1 MHRHPTRD
9 HAWCGALMLMLA
21 VFASAWC
28 APLQARVVEAR
39 IERVDAGLVQAND
52 VVVWL
57 DWADDAVTGHLRLQ
71 ARQVRAD
78 AIGYA
83 WRDLRWS
90 CELERLE
97 DGRTQCSGP
106 AVAGEGPVFSDAGG
120 ARIGVSSGA
129 AGTTGGIFLGDSA
142 LTVQSEADA
151 PDQLTLLATRVPVA
165 WLEAF
170 VATLWTGGRF
180 SAGVID
186 GELDFHTGLP
196 DGLQVRGDIAMQG
209 VGFDTPDGL
218 LAGEGV
224 GARLDLDIANR
235 PGRIDIA
242 LEGEVLGGE
251 LLAGRI
257 YVPLPEAPVGVALDA
272 RRDSDSASWDLQRLH
287 WADGDALVV
296 DGQLALGPDL
306 APAHG
311 TVRFTSADAGT
322 LGERYLAG
330 LLAPAGLSQL
340 RLFGTL
346 GGELGFDDGALSHAG
361 LELDGV
367 NAIDGAGRFSFAG
380 LRGHPRWTA
389 GAQRVESRL
398 SWSAG
403 ALYGLGLGAV
413 ELPLESQRGEIGLVD
428 GVAMDLLGGRLAF
441 DHFVV
446 RAAGDSQQAR
456 IGLGL
461 ELTGL
466 DLADLSQRLGWP
478 AFTGTV
484 EGRIPSAVYADNQL
498 TLDGGL
504 TMQLFGGRLDIGA
517 LAMERPF
524 GVAPTLSADVTLQG
538 IELLPLTAA
547 FGFGEIT
554 GELAGRISGLRLVDW
569 SPVAFD
575 ANLHSDPDYRGRQR
589 ISQRAVRDI
598 SSVGGNFFVSGLQ
611 NQALRLF
618 SSFGY
623 SRIGISCR
631 LADEVCLMD
640 GIGSHDGGYT
650 IIEGSGL
657 PRLTVVGFGRLVDW
671 PVLVARLKAVT
682 EGQMPVIQ

>member
-1 MHRHPTRD
+1 MLVLVVTCWAATPAQARSVETRID
-9 HAWCGALMLMLA
+9 NVDSGM
-21 VFASAWC
+21 
-28 APLQARVVEAR
+28 LQAS
-39 IERVDAGLVQAND
+39 D

-57 DWADDAVTGHLRLQ
+57 DWPEDAASGRLRLE
-71 ARQVRAD
+71 ARRVRAD
-78 AIGYA
+78 ALGYD

-90 CELERLE
+90 CTLERLE
-97 DGRTQCSGP
+97 DGRTQCAGP
-106 AVAGEGPVFSDAGG
+106 VVAGSGPVFSQGGG
-120 ARIGVSSGA
+120 ARVGVFLDD
-129 AGTTGGIFLGDSA
+129 AGVTGRVSRGDSVLSLRTASASPNQLA
-142 LTVQSEADA
+142 LV
-151 PDQLTLLATRVPVA
+151 ATRMPVA

-170 VATLWTGGRF
+170 LATLWTGGQF
-180 SAGVID
+180 NA
-186 GELDFHTGLP
+186 GELDGDVQVDTRRAGA
-196 DGLQVRGDIAMQG
+196 LQVRGDLALQG
-209 VGFDTPDGL
+209 VGFDTPGGL

-224 GARLDLDIANR
+224 DAR
-235 PGRIDIA
+235 IA
-242 LEGEVLGGE
+242 LQVDARPDGVKVALAGELLGGE
-251 LLAGRI
+251 LLAGPI
-257 YVPLPEAPVGVALDA
+257 YVPLPESPVQVALDA
-272 RRDSDSASWDLQRLH
+272 AGREGLWDLRRLY
-287 WADGDALVV
+287 WADGEALVL
-296 DGQLALGPDL
+296 DGRLALDAAR
-306 APAHG
+306 APSDGAI
-311 TVRFTSADAGT
+311 TLSSADAGT

-340 RLFGTL
+340 RLFGVL
-346 GGELGFDDGALSHAG
+346 RADAGFRDGALAEAG

-389 GAQRVESRL
+389 GEQRVESRL

-413 ELPLESQRGEIGLVD
+413 ELPLESQRGEIGLTD

-441 DHFVV
+441 EHFVV
-446 RAAGDSQQAR
+446 RAAGETQQAR

-478 AFTGTV
+478 AFAGTV

-504 TMQLFGGRLDIGA
+504 SMQLFGGRVDIGA

-524 GVAPTLSADVTLQG
+524 GVAPTLSADIALRG
-538 IELLPLTAA
+538 IELSPLTAA

-554 GELAGRISGLRLVDW
+554 GELAGRIDGLRLVDW

-575 ANLHSDPDYRGRQR
+575 AHLYSDPDRRGPQR

-598 SSVGGNFFVSGLQ
+598 SSVGGNFLVTELQ

-623 SRIGISCR
+623 RRMGISCR
-631 LADEVCLMD
+631 LADQVCLMD

-657 PRLTVVGFGRLVDW
+657 PKLTVVGFGRLVDW
-671 PVLVARLKAVT
+671 PVLVARLKAVS
-682 EGQMPVIQ
+682 EGQMPVIE